1 MTDLANR
8 LNELMAKQDKN
19 IVDLQ
24 KAIGVTYEMARR
36 YTLGT
41 AIPRDDKLCK
51 IAEYLGVP
59 PSYLKYGV
67 VDLTEEIPEN
77 RSMEYKNSVVIDVL
91 DIEASAG
98 DGVVNGGMVQMVK
111 QLQFVPE
118 EFHKYYPG
126 ITPANIRIIN
136 VKGDSMYPTFNN
148 GDLLFVDISIQSF
161 DGDGIYIFS
170 FDNTLFVKRI
180 QKTGR
185 NYCIISDN
193 EALYKPWFITP
204 NDMPEMRIHG
214 KVKIHQSQ
222 KLNFVG

>member
-1 MTDLANR
+1 MTNLASR
-8 LNELMAKQDKN
+8 LNELMAKQGKN

-36 YTLGT
+36 YTLGA

-51 IAEYLGVP
+51 IAEYLGVG

-91 DIEASAG
+91 NIEASAG

-180 QKTGR
+180 QKTVR
-185 NYCIISDN
+185 DYCIISDN